1 MPPRI
6 APRKIRLKLER
17 SLLYLFLLST
27 CIVVIFPYLW
37 MALTSFKPLEEFFTY
52 PLQWFTKNWTL
63 AQYAAVLEDPKFL
76 ASLRNSFLVSTI
88 VTVMSLGLSI
98 PAAYGLTRLR
108 APGGRT
114 ILVAI
119 LSSQF
124 FPPMIFFVPFY
135 ILLSKFKLLNTIPGL
150 VFAYLSVTLPICTW
164 MVAATFR
171 NIAREI
177 EEAAKVDGCGDMRTI
192 YKVVLPAARS
202 GILASFILGMGRAVG
217 ETMAVIMV
225 AGNALR
231 IPMSLLDP
239 LRTLTSNIALELA
252 YASGDH
258 RSALF
263 SAGVVLLTII
273 MVLNFVANF
282 WVKRKVAG

>member
-164 MVAATFR
+164 MVATTFR
-171 NIAREI
+171 NISREI

-192 YKVVLPAARS
+192 YEVVLPLSLPGIITAGLFAFVLAWQEYIFALLYTTTPAAQTAPV
-202 GILASFILGMGRAVG
+202 ILFFYLGQHQIDYGRLMAAAILLSLPVIFPFAFMQRYFRQGRG
-217 ETMAVIMV
+217 EGSIK
-225 AGNALR
+225 G
-231 IPMSLLDP
+231 
-239 LRTLTSNIALELA
+239 
-252 YASGDH
+252 
-258 RSALF
+258 
-263 SAGVVLLTII
+263 
-273 MVLNFVANF
+273 
-282 WVKRKVAG
+282 

>member
-1 MPPRI
+1 
-6 APRKIRLKLER
+6 
-17 SLLYLFLLST
+17 LFLLST

-164 MVAATFR
+164 MVATTFR
-171 NIAREI
+171 NISREI

-192 YKVVLPAARS
+192 YEVVLPLSLPGIITAGLFAFVLAWQEYIFALLYTTTPAAQTAPV
-202 GILASFILGMGRAVG
+202 ILFFYLGQHQIDYGRLMAAAILLSLPVIFPFAFMQRYFRQGRG
-217 ETMAVIMV
+217 EGSIK
-225 AGNALR
+225 G
-231 IPMSLLDP
+231 
-239 LRTLTSNIALELA
+239 
-252 YASGDH
+252 
-258 RSALF
+258 
-263 SAGVVLLTII
+263 
-273 MVLNFVANF
+273 
-282 WVKRKVAG
+282 